1 MGVLRLVVSFFFLL
15 SLFFSLLVVFFS
27 GFDLAWS
34 FLDASMAQDF
44 SDCGLISFLLLV
56 AMALLLTP
64 DDANQAMCDI
74 AVDRAAKLGGT

>member
-1 MGVLRLVVSFFFLL
+1 MGVLRLVVSVFFFLL
-15 SLFFSLLVVFFS
+15 SLFLSLLVVFSS
-27 GFDLAWS
+27 GSIWPGPFWMLRWLKTS
-34 FLDASMAQDF
+34 RIVVFF
-44 SDCGLISFLLLV
+44 FCFV